1 LNVSDLNCPMR
12 CPISRP
18 LELLTCVG
26 VPKLHRVECLMVDG
40 IATLCSL
47 SIEPP
52 EPHKQCRYTFYDFEL
67 LELQWTA
74 RATDFTTKEL
84 LRVAETG
91 GRAAMRFRRTTDSS
105 HTSSHGTSIT
115 NVYVYANS
123 QFLFLL
129 ALVPTASLRC
139 HPCSKPSSS

>member
-1 LNVSDLNCPMR
+1 
-12 CPISRP
+12 
-18 LELLTCVG
+18 
-26 VPKLHRVECLMVDG
+26 MVDG

-74 RATDFTTKEL
+74 RATDFITKEL
-84 LRVAETG
+84 LRVMETG
-91 GRAAMRFRRTTDSS
+91 GRAAMRIRRTTDSS

-115 NVYVYANS
+115 NVYVCK
-123 QFLFLL
+123 FPVL
-129 ALVPTASLRC
+129 APLGVCAYCVPTVPSRFEAIFFM
-139 HPCSKPSSS
+139 KPLSFPPLPPFSNCDPDIEGPI